1 MHVVDLF
8 SHEKNREIGVPNSH
22 KLKTILQIPHFH
34 IVTHL
39 LMGTIVHKSQ
49 YTLYFEIFLKTLGT
63 LYQGTEGVQ
72 IYSILRI

>member
-1 MHVVDLF
+1 MVILF

-34 IVTHL
+34 IMTHL

-49 YTLYFEIFLKTLGT
+49 YTLYFEKILKTLGT
-63 LYQGTEGVQ
+63 LYHGTEGVLFL
-72 IYSILRI
+72 SDSS